1 MIEKRHDGQQID
13 EESQTPVS
21 GSLSITRRGFL
32 KGMGTGAVTAAVAP
46 AVLVSQAEAKQS
58 IDELPGVTETQIQ
71 LHINGKKHTVNIE
84 ARATLSSVLRN
95 QLEITGSKLVCDR
108 GECGACTVIINGRTV
123 YSCTMLALDAQGKE
137 ITTVEGIADADKLH
151 PVQEAFIEKDAL
163 MCGFCTPGFV
173 VSTKALLDQNNDP
186 TLEEVKRGV
195 SGNICRCGTYPR
207 VFEAA
212 LAAAQKMRNGG

>member
-1 MIEKRHDGQQID
+1 LR
-13 EESQTPVS
+13 
-21 GSLSITRRGFL
+21 
-32 KGMGTGAVTAAVAP
+32 
-46 AVLVSQAEAKQS
+46 
-58 IDELPGVTETQIQ
+58 
-71 LHINGKKHTVNIE
+71 INGQTHTVDIE
-84 ARATLSSVLRN
+84 ARATLASVLRD
-95 QLEITGSKLVCDR
+95 QLEITGAKVVCDR
-108 GECGACTVIINGRTV
+108 GECGACTVMVDGRTA
-123 YSCTMLALDAQGKE
+123 YSCTMLALDAQDKE
-137 ITTVEGIADADKLH
+137 ISTIEGLADGDKLH

-173 VSTKALLDQNNDP
+173 LSTKALLDKNNNP

>member
-1 MIEKRHDGQQID
+1 MSEDQHLHSDPQ
-13 EESQTPVS
+13 ETPS
-21 GSLSITRRGFL
+21 TETTDLSLSRRGFL

-46 AVLVSQAEAKQS
+46 AIFVNQAEAKQQS
-58 IDELPGVTETQIQ
+58 ITELPGVTDTRIQ
-71 LHINGKKHTVNIE
+71 LRINGQTHTVDIE
-84 ARATLSSVLRN
+84 ARATLASVLRD
-95 QLEITGSKLVCDR
+95 QLEITGAKVVCDR
-108 GECGACTVIINGRTV
+108 GECGACTVMVDGRTA
-123 YSCTMLALDAQGKE
+123 YSCTMLALDAQDKE
-137 ITTVEGIADADKLH
+137 ISTIEGLADGDKLH

-173 VSTKALLDQNNDP
+173 LSTKALLDKNNNP